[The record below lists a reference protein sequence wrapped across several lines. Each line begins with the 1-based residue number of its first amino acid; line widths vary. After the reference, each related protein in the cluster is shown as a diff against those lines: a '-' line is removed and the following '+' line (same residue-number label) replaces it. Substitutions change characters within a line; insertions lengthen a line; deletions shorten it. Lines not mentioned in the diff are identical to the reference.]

1 MSTVVIVDDQST
13 SRRILAE
20 LVQRLEDDLAVESFA
35 DPVEA
40 IEWLEGNPSDL
51 VLTDYKMPRLNGVEF
66 TQRFR
71 AIPQC
76 CDIPLVVITVVED
89 RIVRYK
95 ALEAGATDFLNKPFD
110 HYECRARCRNLLLLR
125 RQQRIIKDRA
135 KWLEQ
140 QVALATKELRT
151 REEETLLRLAKA
163 GEFRDAETGN
173 HILRMARY
181 SRLIAD
187 QLQLMPQLREVI
199 ELAAPMHDIGK
210 IGVPDSVLLK
220 RDRLTPQER
229 EVMQTHTRMGYE
241 IIKGS
246 PSEYLQMGA
255 VIALRH
261 HERYDGS
268 GYPDRLQGEAI
279 PLTARIV
286 AVADVYDALTTVRP
300 YKAAWRSEEAMAYLS
315 QHAGG
320 QFDPRC
326 VEAFLDRRH
335 TVLEIG
341 RAFADTADRKAH

>member
-40 IEWLEGNPSDL
+40 IEWLEKNPSDL

-140 QVALATKELRT
+140 QVALATKALRT

-163 GEFRDAETGN
+163 GEFRDAVTGN

-187 QLQLMPQLREVI
+187 ELQLMPQLREVI
-199 ELAAPMHDIGK
+199 ELAA
-210 IGVPDSVLLK
+210 
-220 RDRLTPQER
+220 
-229 EVMQTHTRMGYE
+229 
-241 IIKGS
+241 
-246 PSEYLQMGA
+246 
-255 VIALRH
+255 
-261 HERYDGS
+261 
-268 GYPDRLQGEAI
+268 
-279 PLTARIV
+279 
-286 AVADVYDALTTVRP
+286 
-300 YKAAWRSEEAMAYLS
+300 
-315 QHAGG
+315 
-320 QFDPRC
+320 
-326 VEAFLDRRH
+326 LDW
-335 TVLEIG
+335 L
-341 RAFADTADRKAH
+341 